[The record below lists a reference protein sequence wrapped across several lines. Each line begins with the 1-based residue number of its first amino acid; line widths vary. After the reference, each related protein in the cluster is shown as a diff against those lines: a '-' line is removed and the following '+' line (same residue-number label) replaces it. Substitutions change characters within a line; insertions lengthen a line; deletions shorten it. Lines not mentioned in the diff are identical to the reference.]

1 MPLRPVSL
9 VLAALSAL
17 AFEQALALAQ
27 AVAFAQNPP
36 WQEPLAQ
43 QKWVEAEALLKQAFD
58 DGETAPVL
66 NGLVTLYRATGRIRE
81 ADPILE
87 RLVVLDE
94 SVANVEELARIK
106 AGLGNLERSE
116 ALYRRT
122 LVLRSA
128 APASDPS
135 GSVAGSIQDH
145 RRLAQVLLAENK
157 FADAEQEAQLA
168 ISLRNT
174 SVSTGAVSPKSA
186 DIADD
191 NAVLANIYETEQK
204 WAPAAG
210 VWETV
215 VALQADAFGDDS
227 LRLADTL
234 DSLARCRYQL
244 ESYGQAESA
253 LRRALA
259 VRELNLGPTSAE
271 VAHNAD
277 QLGTLLFHTKRFADA
292 EPFYRRSLNILQ
304 SLLEPGNSILAR
316 SYDNL
321 AVTEAMLEKL
331 DEAEPLYREALK
343 LRDGEDAMGVHNLAL
358 VLVGRGKSAE
368 AEPLYGRAL
377 ALLDLPGNENAEL
390 LKQVLTEYASLL
402 RDLKRPAD
410 ALKIETRLKAGK
422 PAPPVKRPPPVA
434 SKQ

>member
-9 VLAALSAL
+9 MLAVFSAR
-17 AFEQALALAQ
+17 
-27 AVAFAQNPP
+27 AFAQNPAVAQKAP

-43 QKWVEAEALLKQAFD
+43 QKWVEAEALLKQAFN

-66 NGLVTLYRATGRIRE
+66 NGLVTVYRATGRIRE

-87 RLVVLDE
+87 RLVARDE
-94 SVANVEELARIK
+94 SVSNVEELARIK

-116 ALYRRT
+116 ALYRRA

-128 APASDPS
+128 APTSDP
-135 GSVAGSIQDH
+135 AGSIQDH

-157 FADAEQEAQLA
+157 FADAEQEALLA
-168 ISLRNT
+168 LSLRNT
-174 SVSTGAVSPKSA
+174 SVSTGAAGPRNA
-186 DIADD
+186 DLADD
-191 NAVLANIYETEQK
+191 NAVLANIYETQQK

-215 VALQADAFGDDS
+215 IALQADAFGDDT

-234 DSLARCRYQL
+234 DNLARCRYQL
-244 ESYGQAESA
+244 ESYDQAESA

-292 EPFYRRSLNILQ
+292 EPFYRRSLSILQ
-304 SLLEPGNSILAR
+304 SLLEPGNSMLAR

-343 LRDGEDAMGVHNLAL
+343 LRDGEDAMGLHNLAL

-410 ALKIETRLKAGK
+410 AVKLETRLKAGK
-422 PAPPVKRPPPVA
+422 PAPQVKRPPPVA